1 MILIAFNTCLKL
13 TFLKLWQVGIVTLA
27 LTLFVGCSWHY
38 AIEQSRTQIA
48 DWISNPTLMLDTSVL
63 LMLEVAWQMSY
74 CLLAAHL
81 LYSGR
86 LKRRTLWLYRMLR
99 WMPGVLIL
107 PVLFSC
113 LVTLIFALP
122 GVSFAAVAWSLAAAV
137 FVLLPA
143 LMFGIRYLLPER
155 ELRLE
160 ILFLCNAL
168 AGIIGVV
175 ATVNGRTAV
184 TAESDVDWLALVG
197 VLGISLVGALAGAL
211 IYRRQKRR
219 G

>member
-1 MILIAFNTCLKL
+1 
-13 TFLKLWQVGIVTLA
+13 
-27 LTLFVGCSWHY
+27 
-38 AIEQSRTQIA
+38 
-48 DWISNPTLMLDTSVL
+48 
-63 LMLEVAWQMSY
+63 
-74 CLLAAHL
+74 
-81 LYSGR
+81 
-86 LKRRTLWLYRMLR
+86 
-99 WMPGVLIL
+99 
-107 PVLFSC
+107 
-113 LVTLIFALP
+113 
-122 GVSFAAVAWSLAAAV
+122 
-137 FVLLPA
+137 
-143 LMFGIRYLLPER
+143 MFGIRYLLPER

-184 TAESDVDWLALVG
+184 TAESDVDWLALAG